1 MSWLHMSPSDPSSV
15 AQYVVEIQRLEM
27 ELGRANESIDEKLDR
42 LEHAGFG
49 NVELETRL
57 NDERAKTAALEE
69 DIARLDRREER
80 RLRRLAKAKCP
91 HCRHHVD
98 LRGLN
103 RVGDGDERWD
113 DLRDGARE
121 AFADTSFHSTLD
133 VSMLSYASESTPV
146 KTSDAVKDDLRA
158 VNRELTSMKKQW
170 QEERRQLL
178 GDNAVLKDAADR
190 LNLQMRDARAR
201 AEHKERTHEKTRAGV
216 LDVRP
221 PLRFVE

>member
-15 AQYVVEIQRLEM
+15 AQYITEIQRLET
-27 ELGRANESIDEKLDR
+27 ELGRANESIDEKIDR

-49 NVELETRL
+49 NVELEMRL

-103 RVGDGDERWD
+103 RVGDGDER
-113 DLRDGARE
+113 
-121 AFADTSFHSTLD
+121 
-133 VSMLSYASESTPV
+133 
-146 KTSDAVKDDLRA
+146 
-158 VNRELTSMKKQW
+158 
-170 QEERRQLL
+170 
-178 GDNAVLKDAADR
+178 
-190 LNLQMRDARAR
+190 
-201 AEHKERTHEKTRAGV
+201 
-216 LDVRP
+216 
-221 PLRFVE
+221 

>member
-15 AQYVVEIQRLEM
+15 AQYIAEIQRLEV

-42 LEHAGFG
+42 LERAGFG
-49 NVELETRL
+49 NVELEMRL

-69 DIARLDRREER
+69 DVARLDRREER

-103 RVGDGDERWD
+103 RIGDGDERWD
-113 DLRDGARE
+113 ELRDGARE
-121 AFADTSFHSTLD
+121 SFADKSFNSTLD
-133 VSMLSYASESTPV
+133 FSMLSHASESTPV
-146 KTSDAVKDDLRA
+146 KTSEALEDELRA
-158 VNRELTSMKKQW
+158 VNRELGSMKKQW
-170 QEERRQLL
+170 QDERRQLL

-190 LNLQMRDARAR
+190 LNLQMRDARER
-201 AEHKERTHEKTRAGV
+201 AEHKERTHEKARAGV
-216 LDVRP
+216 LDVWLP
-221 PLRFVE
+221 RFVG